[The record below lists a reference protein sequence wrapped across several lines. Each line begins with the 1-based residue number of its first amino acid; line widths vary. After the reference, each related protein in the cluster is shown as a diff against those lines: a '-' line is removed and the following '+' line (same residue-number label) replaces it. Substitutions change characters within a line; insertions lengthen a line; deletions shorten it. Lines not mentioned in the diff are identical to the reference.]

1 MEKGSPTLDSIALL
15 LNRRTTRHCVR
26 VSALMNEIHH
36 GAGGDEFPLESGSA
50 AGSGEREG
58 SEAVL

>member
-1 MEKGSPTLDSIALL
+1 MRSLTLDANAVL
-15 LNRRTTRHCVR
+15 LNRRTTRHCVSG
-26 VSALMNEIHH
+26 SALANGPCHW
-36 GAGGDEFPLESGSA
+36 AGGDDFPLKTGSA